1 MALPGTGTI
10 WGEVIDMS
18 AMVDSEKLRETFLSW
33 EEDSSFQEMEGPSA
47 EAGALNMVLSYK
59 HVQILRENS
68 PLRQSLLSLLPAEL
82 CCLALSLRGCR
93 PGGLWCCCTGF

>member
-1 MALPGTGTI
+1 MALPGTRTI

-18 AMVDSEKLRETFLSW
+18 AMVDSKKLRETFLSW

-59 HVQILRENS
+59 HVQILQGE
-68 PLRQSLLSLLPAEL
+68 LPAQ
-82 CCLALSLRGCR
+82 AVIAVTIAS
-93 PGGLWCCCTGF
+93 